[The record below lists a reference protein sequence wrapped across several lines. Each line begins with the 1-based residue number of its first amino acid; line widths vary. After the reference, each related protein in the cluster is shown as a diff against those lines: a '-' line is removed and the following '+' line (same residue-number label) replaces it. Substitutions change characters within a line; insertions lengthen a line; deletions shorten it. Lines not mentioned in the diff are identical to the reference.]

1 MKFTYSHWQSAS
13 GRWYCN
19 NIKQL
24 SGWTGKWYAP
34 MRLLNLSIDEFVD
47 LLMKYNAK
55 GLFYNKST
63 DYLNYYF
70 TSERDVKSFC
80 SYINKSLKK

>member
-24 SGWTGKWYAP
+24 SSWTGKWYAP

-55 GLFYNKST
+55 GLFYNEST

-80 SYINKSLKK
+80 SYINKSLK